1 MYILPEALNILD
13 DSDMDQIATL
23 NRRCQEEIMKGG
35 DYSAQQAEAT
45 CQAIHDY
52 VTQVSGGAFP
62 ADNRIFAYDWDPK
75 Q

>member
-1 MYILPEALNILD
+1 MYIVPEALNILD
-13 DSDMDQIATL
+13 TADMDQIATL
-23 NRRCQEEIMKGG
+23 NRRCQEEALQDKH
-35 DYSAQQAEAT
+35 YSAQDMAET

-62 ADNRIFAYDWDPK
+62 ADNRIFTYDWDPK